1 MYDNDIL
8 YWMWLKSMP
17 GVGSVTMMNLYNSFG
32 SIEKVYMN
40 EDANRYS
47 FVDKIKP
54 SVANMLAQNK
64 DLSELERL
72 LDYMRESDIKYI
84 TIEDNDYPKL
94 LKEI

>member
-1 MYDNDIL
+1 VTCLEKALKCEIYGIYNERKGGEQMYDNDIL

-47 FVDKIKP
+47 FVDKIKT

-72 LDYMRESDIKYI
+72 
-84 TIEDNDYPKL
+84 
-94 LKEI
+94 